1 MAKIQNSAIAGVPT
15 AMPGQPRAPFR
26 LLCLRVFGKSA
37 LDSGEVVHQDVLACP
52 ISSVSRSSSPHLPL
66 LHLVRMEA
74 CGLLGMALTPIGWAA
89 LLNYSGGLTELMGGQ
104 SPH

>member
-26 LLCLRVFGKSA
+26 LLCLRVFGKPA

-52 ISSVSRSSSPHLPL
+52 ISIGFSVFLSPSFTAPCGENGSLWPFGHGSDPY
-66 LHLVRMEA
+66 RMG
-74 CGLLGMALTPIGWAA
+74 C
-89 LLNYSGGLTELMGGQ
+89 SVELQ
-104 SPH
+104 WWPH